1 MEMEL
6 LMITKEN
13 IEEYRD
19 GFIKGIPVCLG
30 YLPVSFTFGLMA
42 VSGGLARWLTVFTS
56 LTNLT
61 SAGQFAGVQLIF
73 AGAGLFE
80 IALTTFVIN
89 MRYMLMSLSLS
100 QKIAEG
106 TQLWKR
112 LIFGF
117 GITDEIFAIASIEK
131 KKLTAAYMFGLM
143 TTPIFG
149 WTLGTAL
156 GAFTSGILPARLAA
170 AMGIALYAMF
180 IAIIIPPAKK
190 SKAVMITIIEATV
203 IMCIF
208 KYVRFFD
215 FISDGFKIII
225 ATMLAAGISAALFP
239 VKEEETAENA
249 AVEIQPEQEQADET
263 AKAAEADTAAAAEQ
277 TQEADI

>member
-1 MEMEL
+1 MLFKSIFGKELWEMQKL
-6 LMITKEN
+6 ISKES
-13 IEEYRD
+13 IDEYRD
-19 GFIKGIPVCLG
+19 GFIKGIPICLG
-30 YLPVSFTFGLMA
+30 YIPVSFTFGLMA
-42 VSGGLARWLTVFTS
+42 VTGGLSRWLTIFTS
-56 LTNLT
+56 LSNVT

-106 TQLWKR
+106 TALWKR

-117 GITDEIFAIASIEK
+117 GITDEIFAIAAVEK

-149 WTLGTAL
+149 WTLGTTL
-156 GAFTSGILPARLAA
+156 GAFTSGLLSDRLAA

-190 SKAVMITIIEATV
+190 SKAVLITIIEATA

-215 FISDGFKIII
+215 FISDGFKIIL
-225 ATMLAAGISAALFP
+225 ATVIAAGISAALFP
-239 VKEEETAENA
+239 VKEEDDVIDNCIIAEE
-249 AVEIQPEQEQADET
+249 VEAESRKL
-263 AKAAEADTAAAAEQ
+263 AK
-277 TQEADI
+277 QEANV